1 MATFAVQKTNNMK
14 VYLDNAATTPLDP
27 EVFEAMTPYFMAQYG
42 NPSSIHAFGREAR
55 SAVEKSRKI
64 IADLLQASPSE
75 IFFTSG
81 GTEADNTAICAS
93 IDTFEIKHVITS
105 KLEHHAIIHTLE
117 FLEKQDKVHVHYVDI
132 DEKGN
137 FNFLHLETLISKY
150 PKSLVT
156 LMHVNNEIGNIND
169 IQSIGD
175 ICSLHGAIFHSDTAQ
190 AIGKIPHNLQELK
203 AQFIIGVA
211 HKFHGPKG
219 IGFMYINADK
229 KINPLIHGGGQERN
243 MRGGTENV
251 AGIVGLAKALEIA
264 HRDMDFNKSHMLSLK
279 EKMITD
285 LSQNLPGVE
294 FNGMSGDLSNSI
306 YNVLN
311 VGLPPTDENDMILF
325 SLDIKGVASSG
336 GSACS
341 SGSSI
346 GSHVLTALGTNPNRG
361 AIRFS
366 FSKYSK
372 VEEVDYAVKSL
383 VEIFK

>member
-1 MATFAVQKTNNMK
+1 MK

-27 EVFEAMTPYFMAQYG
+27 EVFEVMTPYFMAQYG
-42 NPSSIHAFGREAR
+42 NPSSIHAYGREAR

-64 IADLLQASPSE
+64 IADFLHTSPSE

-93 IDTFEIKHVITS
+93 IDTFGIKHVITS
-105 KLEHHAIIHTLE
+105 KLEHHAILHTLE
-117 FLEKQDKVHVHYVDI
+117 FLEKQGNVTVHYVDI
-132 DEKGN
+132 NETGQ
-137 FNFLHLETLISKY
+137 FNLIHLEELLKAY

-169 IQSIGD
+169 IVTIGD
-175 ICSLHGAIFHSDTAQ
+175 LCHEHGAIFHSDTAQ
-190 AIGKIPHNLQELK
+190 AIGKISHNMQELK

-219 IGFMYINADK
+219 TGFIYINGER

-251 AGIVGLAKALEIA
+251 AGIVGIAKAFEIA
-264 HRDMDFNKSHMLSLK
+264 NRDMDKNKTHMLGLK
-279 EKMITD
+279 EHMITG
-285 LSQNLPGVE
+285 LTNNLPGIQ
-294 FNGMSGDLSNSI
+294 FNGASGDLTSSI

-311 VGLPPTDENDMILF
+311 VGLPPTEENDMLLF
-325 SLDIKGVASSG
+325 NLDIKGIAASG
-336 GSACS
+336 GSACA
-341 SGSSI
+341 SGSTI
-346 GSHVLTALGTNPNRG
+346 GSHVLTALGTDPKRG

-366 FSKYSK
+366 FSKYTK
-372 VEEVDYAVKSL
+372 TEEVDYAIKSL
-383 VEIFK
+383 VDIFQ